1 MENNTSKNNIRY
13 NEVINKIQHYMIN
26 AKLITNSCKHNDT
39 GFSDTVLQLKDNT
52 NIMLDNLNKSIKKDQ
67 ESQKKDNTLFFP
79 KEKDQ
84 LFWCYYILANGH
96 IKYETLDTLKFI
108 TEKNEK
114 LKCIETLR
122 FHKKILSANKIR
134 GLDSIESNLVNDK
147 AIDTKTFMALCAVS
161 NINIMFVHRRKVFE
175 FIPDVDNESNIN
187 IIHQYDEPSVRYA
200 YETDVNNERI
210 AIYKNSQDIPESS
223 TVYFK
228 SNSIS
233 NPLKAISSYKVAEL
247 KDLCVKLKLID
258 SKEIV
263 KKTKP
268 QLYEIII
275 KNL

>member
-1 MENNTSKNNIRY
+1 
-13 NEVINKIQHYMIN
+13 
-26 AKLITNSCKHNDT
+26 
-39 GFSDTVLQLKDNT
+39 
-52 NIMLDNLNKSIKKDQ
+52 
-67 ESQKKDNTLFFP
+67 
-79 KEKDQ
+79 
-84 LFWCYYILANGH
+84 
-96 IKYETLDTLKFI
+96 
-108 TEKNEK
+108 
-114 LKCIETLR
+114 
-122 FHKKILSANKIR
+122 
-134 GLDSIESNLVNDK
+134 
-147 AIDTKTFMALCAVS
+147 MALCAVS

-210 AIYKNSQDIPESS
+210 AIYKNSQDVPESS

-268 QLYEIII
+268 QVYEIII
-275 KNL
+275 KNLQFPIYIYIYMITRCFLVIILTINYNKIDLAVKLGLYINRTITSSYKYNNLLYT